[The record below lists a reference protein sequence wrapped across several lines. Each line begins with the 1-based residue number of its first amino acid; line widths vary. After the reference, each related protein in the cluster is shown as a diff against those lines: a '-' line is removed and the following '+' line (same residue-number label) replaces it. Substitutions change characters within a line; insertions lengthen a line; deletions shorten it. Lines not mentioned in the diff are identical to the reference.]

1 MSEKP
6 SNRDLLREIQEDLR
20 KLKSDTNS
28 IKVDLQVIKS
38 KIEIKSIMD
47 KKELQRK
54 EADSWWLASF
64 R

>member
-20 KLKSDTNS
+20 RCLRDTNS

-38 KIEIKSIMD
+38 KLELKSILE

-54 EADSWWLASF
+54 EADSWWLATF